1 MVQMI
6 SARLSIED
14 GQYWVT
20 DGDPDAGL
28 ALPDPGG
35 DNGLVGVAAGLA
47 IVVTGTQF
55 GNVSLIVAT
64 GDSDPGLDL
73 GGWDD
78 VVEVSVTSGQ
88 GGQGLGITSGGLGPD
103 ALQALTAGGTGTYRI
118 RVHARGRD
126 AGADHDVVTGNP
138 VEEHLL
144 QIWPAPAASE
154 VIHAATDRFGQAFR
168 TGTAPGSDPR
178 YPSGEHIELNGGH
191 LIAETDRARV
201 ALDGIDVH
209 ASGCRFKFHVVVDVS
224 GLTPRQE
231 KRARR
236 AVDGHEGAVL
246 PDSAGSGRLRVTA
259 RFSDGR
265 SVDSGAPPD
274 PIPFAG
280 PAISASYSSSYP
292 LGGTQVAEES
302 FWSWPLPPAEPFTL
316 TLEWPAVGIP
326 PSTTIVDG
334 AAIVA
339 AARSLPRA

>member
-1 MVQMI
+1 MI
-6 SARLSIED
+6 SARLSVED

-20 DGDPDAGL
+20 DGNPAAGL

-35 DNGLVGVAAGLA
+35 DNGLVAVAAGLA
-47 IVVTGTQF
+47 MVVTGTQF
-55 GNVSLIVAT
+55 GNVGLIVAT
-64 GDSDPGLDL
+64 GDSDPGLNL

-78 VVEVSVTSGQ
+78 VVEVSLTSGQ

-103 ALQALTAGGTGTYRI
+103 SLQALTAGGTGTYRI

-126 AGADHDVVTGNP
+126 AGADHDAVTGNP

-144 QIWPAPAASE
+144 QIWPAPAAAAL
-154 VIHAATDRFGQAFR
+154 IHAATDRFGQAFR

-178 YPSGEHIELNGGH
+178 YPSGEHIELNVGQA
-191 LIAETDRARV
+191 IAQTDRARA
-201 ALDGIDVH
+201 ALEGIDVH
-209 ASGCRFKFHVVVDVS
+209 ASGCRFKFRVVVDVS

-236 AVDGHEGAVL
+236 AVNGHAGAAM
-246 PDSAGSGRLRVTA
+246 PDSADSSRLRVTA
-259 RFSDGR
+259 HFGDGR
-265 SVDSGAPPD
+265 GVDSGARPD
-274 PIPFAG
+274 PIPSAG
-280 PAISASYSSSYP
+280 PAISASYSSNYP
-292 LGGTQVAEES
+292 LVGTQVAEES

-326 PSTTIVDG
+326 AAAAIVDG
-334 AAIVA
+334 AAIIV